1 MGTRTLSDAEKAIL
15 GDAAA
20 AQLEA
25 GVSDETTTQETA
37 QGTAETTPSAE
48 GQEAQAEVMAETQ
61 APVVETLG
69 TEPPAGEEQ
78 VQQPAPEAPAAPEV
92 PNAAPAVVAQSSAP
106 AKPEV
111 KAAPQPAAKKTD
123 VPTGGE
129 MNAISRR
136 VMSILNTYAEQMAP
150 RRPVS
155 DAKIIEQQRLLFE
168 ALTKA
173 INESGE
179 DFEKLMKMVFAF
191 FEEHRAGVFHE
202 TRVFRGMDNIP
213 LSANDRSAL
222 QRLINMFK
230 LLANPQSRKL
240 NLKQVDLH
248 ATLQY
253 GITEVGRNRVLSFFN
268 K

>member
-25 GVSDETTTQETA
+25 GVSNETTTQETA
-37 QGTAETTPSAE
+37 QGAAETTPPAE
-48 GQEAQAEVMAETQ
+48 GQEAQAEVTAETQ

-69 TEPPAGEEQ
+69 TQPPAGEEQ
-78 VQQPAPEAPAAPEV
+78 VQQPAPEEVAQPAPEAPAAPEV

-111 KAAPQPAAKKTD
+111 KAAPQPAAKKTN

-136 VMSILNTYAEQMAP
+136 VMSILSTYAEQMAP

-168 ALTKA
+168 ALT
-173 INESGE
+173 
-179 DFEKLMKMVFAF
+179 
-191 FEEHRAGVFHE
+191 
-202 TRVFRGMDNIP
+202 
-213 LSANDRSAL
+213 
-222 QRLINMFK
+222 
-230 LLANPQSRKL
+230 
-240 NLKQVDLH
+240 
-248 ATLQY
+248 
-253 GITEVGRNRVLSFFN
+253 
-268 K
+268 